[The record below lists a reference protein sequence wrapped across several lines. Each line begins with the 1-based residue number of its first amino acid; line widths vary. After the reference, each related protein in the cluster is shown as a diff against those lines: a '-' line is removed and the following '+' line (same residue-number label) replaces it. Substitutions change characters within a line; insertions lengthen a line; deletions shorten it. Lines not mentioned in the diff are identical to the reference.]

1 MFNFYIITTM
11 KKNLFLL
18 LSLVV
23 IVSMMCACGPSKA
36 EKAAAAER
44 EEYEAILRMDAEIG
58 QSYENRQK
66 EMQENKPAYFE
77 REHERLNELPP
88 RSFEDGY
95 LEKSNY
101 PDEYYEE
108 VKKLYKEEIAY
119 NIENYGEE
127 AKQKVLFLLKQ
138 IPVTGRYTVGTVIAP
153 SNGNGGL
160 RDDWNHKYASEAFDA
175 VRAQIAHDAIND
187 ICDYALNLAL
197 GMGYMDIAKSILI
210 CYKPT
215 IEITNIGEHDHS
227 KDKYKVSTSYTSRDA
242 AKEQI
247 ALLN

>member
-18 LSLVV
+18 LSLV
-23 IVSMMCACGPSKA
+23 ILVSMMCACGPSKA
-36 EKAAAAER
+36 EKAAAAAEA
-44 EEYEAILRMDAEIG
+44 ELYEAILRMDAEIC
-58 QSYENRQK
+58 QSYENRQE

-108 VKKLYKEEIAY
+108 VKQLYKEEIAY

-138 IPVTGRYTVGTVIAP
+138 IPVAGRYTVGTVIAP
-153 SNGNGGL
+153 GL
-160 RDDWNHKYASEAFDA
+160 RYEYNHQYHPEAFDA

-197 GMGYMDIAKSILI
+197 GMGYTDIAKSILI

-215 IEITNIGEHDHS
+215 IAITNIGKHDYS
-227 KDKYKVSTSYTSRDA
+227 NDKYKVSTSYTSRDA

-247 ALLN
+247 ALSN

>member
-1 MFNFYIITTM
+1 M

-18 LSLVV
+18 LSLVI

-36 EKAAAAER
+36 EKAAAAEQ
-44 EEYEAILRMDAEIG
+44 EAYEAILRMDAEIS

-66 EMQENKPAYFE
+66 EMQDNRPAYFE
-77 REHERLNELPP
+77 SEHERLNELPP

-95 LEKSNY
+95 MEKSNY

-138 IPVTGRYTVGTVIAP
+138 KFSGRFYP
-153 SNGNGGL
+153 S
-160 RDDWNHKYASEAFDA
+160 
-175 VRAQIAHDAIND
+175 
-187 ICDYALNLAL
+187 
-197 GMGYMDIAKSILI
+197 
-210 CYKPT
+210 
-215 IEITNIGEHDHS
+215 
-227 KDKYKVSTSYTSRDA
+227 
-242 AKEQI
+242 
-247 ALLN
+247 